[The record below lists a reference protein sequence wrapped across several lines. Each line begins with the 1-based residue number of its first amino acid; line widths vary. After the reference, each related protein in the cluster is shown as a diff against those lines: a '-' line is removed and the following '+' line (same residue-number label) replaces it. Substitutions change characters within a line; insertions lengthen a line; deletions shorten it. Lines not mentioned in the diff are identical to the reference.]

1 VTGEL
6 LKLTTYFGERDRAGG
21 ELLADELFS
30 LYARERLELSAMVR
44 GVEGF
49 GIHHSTHTE
58 LLLTLSEDLPIV
70 SIAVDSPERIRPLLP
85 EVLDIKRRGLVT
97 LERARRWLG
106 SNQDLGEQCKL
117 TVFLGRRQRLGGRPA
132 YVATC
137 EVLQQHG
144 MLGATVLL
152 GVDGTREGHRTRAR
166 LLGHN
171 RDVPVLVV
179 ALGPGDAVAGAAGA
193 LDVALDS
200 PLMTLERVQVCR
212 RSGGPS
218 AEPEPV
224 APVLEHDLVW
234 GQKLT
239 VHSTDEDRVDGQPLH
254 RALVRRLRGER
265 VAGAT
270 TLRGIWGFLDGQPAR
285 GETFWR
291 TRRHAPLMT
300 ITVDTHERI
309 AGIYGIIEEVTDQ
322 RGLVTVETV
331 PVRIL
336 PGI

>member
-1 VTGEL
+1 MTGEL

-30 LYARERLELSAMVR
+30 LYARDRLELSTMLR

-70 SIAVDSPERIRPLLP
+70 SVAVDTPERIRSLLP

-97 LERARRWLG
+97 LERARRWQG
-106 SNQDLGEQCKL
+106 SHQDLGEQSKL
-117 TVFLGRRQRLGGRPA
+117 TVFLGRRQRVGGRPA
-132 YVATC
+132 HVTAC

-166 LLGHN
+166 LLGQN
-171 RDVPVLVV
+171 SDVPVLVV
-179 ALGPGDAVAGAAGA
+179 AVGSGGAVAGAAEA
-193 LDVALDS
+193 LDVALDN
-200 PLMTLERVQVCR
+200 PLMTLERIQVCR
-212 RSGGPS
+212 RDGVSLGT
-218 AEPEPV
+218 PEPV

-239 VHSTDEDRVDGQPLH
+239 VHSGDEDRVDGQPLH

-270 TLRGIWGFLDGQPAR
+270 TLRGIWGFQDDQPPH
-285 GETFWR
+285 GETAWR
-291 TRRHAPLMT
+291 TQRHAPLMT

-309 AGIYGIIEEVTDQ
+309 TGIYGVVEEVTAR

-331 PVRIL
+331 PVRVL
-336 PGI
+336 PGF